1 MFQLHVLCCVVLHC
15 HPAMF
20 DQLVSAD
27 ISAPEFASAAVCMQL
42 FFACRATPLPE
53 EDDNA
58 FHYQQAIASL
68 VQAAEAEAGTVA
80 AAVAAAGGN
89 GVDLTSNALR
99 PAEVRTW
106 FSSDHVPHTT
116 LSPPQEH
123 SWRALKQQQ
132 TRGRNCSTLTGRNA
146 MYNNGKGFLC
156 RVQMTWAS
164 FNCTKYVRCP
174 IVPVQEPYDAACRQ
188 LGFKTFVQG
197 CYAQDVDRKPDKQCW
212 NGLSWEYG
220 PTWAELTCCS

>member
-1 MFQLHVLCCVVLHC
+1 MCFVVLCCIVILRCVINSS
-15 HPAMF
+15 
-20 DQLVSAD
+20 QL
-27 ISAPEFASAAVCMQL
+27 ICQHQNLPQL
-42 FFACRATPLPE
+42 LCACNFFACRATPLPE

-58 FHYQQAIASL
+58 FHS
-68 VQAAEAEAGTVA
+68 
-80 AAVAAAGGN
+80 AAVAVAGGN
-89 GVDLTSNALR
+89 VVDLTSNALH
-99 PAEVRTW
+99 PAEVQTW
-106 FSSDHVPHTT
+106 FSSDHAPHTT
-116 LSPPQEH
+116 LSPLQEH

-197 CYAQDVDRKPDKQCW
+197 CYAQDVGRKPDKQCW